1 MLSAIEL
8 KSLSIK
14 PRINDI
20 SLKIL
25 SEYYEM
31 FLYPFIY
38 HYHIK
43 TVKEERVI
51 ELRFN
56 LENFCHLL
64 GIESIVK
71 YSVPMKELHNY
82 RGKDGWDNISN
93 LVIDFQLLKSLNKN
107 KFKNIK
113 AKYVYFYLLMDLVEN
128 PIAVNYDVQ
137 NVNPITNIDCEIL
150 FYSKVK
156 NDNAIIHLGIE
167 KSISG
172 FYFPKTFFVE
182 KVSKKEEDIYIAQQ
196 EEIIVK
202 VKDRI
207 IML

>member
-43 TVKEERVI
+43 SVKEERVI

-82 RGKDGWDNISN
+82 RGKAGWDNISN
-93 LVIDFQLLKSLNKN
+93 LLIKINLK
-107 KFKNIK
+107 I
-113 AKYVYFYLLMDLVEN
+113 
-128 PIAVNYDVQ
+128 
-137 NVNPITNIDCEIL
+137 
-150 FYSKVK
+150 
-156 NDNAIIHLGIE
+156 
-167 KSISG
+167 
-172 FYFPKTFFVE
+172 
-182 KVSKKEEDIYIAQQ
+182 
-196 EEIIVK
+196 
-202 VKDRI
+202 
-207 IML
+207 

>member
-43 TVKEERVI
+43 SVKEERVI

-64 GIESIVK
+64 GIE

-82 RGKDGWDNISN
+82 RGKAGWDNISN

-156 NDNAIIHLGIE
+156 M
-167 KSISG
+167 
-172 FYFPKTFFVE
+172 
-182 KVSKKEEDIYIAQQ
+182 
-196 EEIIVK
+196 
-202 VKDRI
+202 
-207 IML
+207 IMPLFILE